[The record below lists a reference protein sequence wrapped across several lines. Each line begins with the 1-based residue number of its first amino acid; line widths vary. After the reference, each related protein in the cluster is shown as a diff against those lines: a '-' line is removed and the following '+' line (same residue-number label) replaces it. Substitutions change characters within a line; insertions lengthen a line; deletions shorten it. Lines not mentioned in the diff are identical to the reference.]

1 MKRIFFISF
10 LLVSAIVM
18 PIMKASAEGSQSPI
32 PVDPKSNWGGGTR
45 SISSVPELYQN
56 NDTIFIYSDYTLY
69 NVNVTIT
76 DGNNETIQSDIITV
90 TGGEEYPYLVDVA
103 GGTYKIT
110 LTQGNKYLYGYF
122 TIE

>member
-1 MKRIFFISF
+1 MKKNVFVF
-10 LLVSAIVM
+10 IVM
-18 PIMKASAEGSQSPI
+18 ICSCIALAASSNLKNTPLTTNN
-32 PVDPKSNWGGGTR
+32 DNWGHQTR
-45 SISSVPELYQN
+45 SVLSVPELYQN
-56 NDTIFIYSDYTLY
+56 SDTIFIYSDYTLY